1 MVACDGPGVP
11 APRFSVVVPAYNA
24 QETLAGTL
32 QALVKQT
39 FDDWECIVVDD
50 GSVDETGVVA
60 ASFAEQDERFRVIA
74 QANRGTGG
82 AYNTGVTA
90 ASGDWV
96 TVCSADD
103 VLLPSHLCAMRAAIA
118 ANPESDILSCNGY
131 YWGSDDARELVYK
144 GARARTARSWTLEDA
159 LDRCFFSV
167 GACYRRSLFDALGGY
182 REEIYGEDY
191 DFWLRALAA
200 GARHRYVPETLTLH
214 RVSDTQKSADR
225 VRAYESDIR
234 SISNVLQSAE
244 LTESEQRAAHAAIS
258 HRRRLIS
265 EVEHPD
271 SVTGRARRL
280 LRPLVARLH
289 GR

>member
-1 MVACDGPGVP
+1 MQAVVHSQMEEDSRWSHAT
-11 APRFSVVVPAYNA
+11 ARRASTAFSVVVPAYNA

-103 VLLPSHLCAMRAAIA
+103 VLLPSHLCAMQRPSRPTPRAT
-118 ANPESDILSCNGY
+118 SCPATATTGEAMTQ
-131 YWGSDDARELVYK
+131 GSLCTRVPVHVPL
-144 GARARTARSWTLEDA
+144 GLGRSRTPSIDS
-159 LDRCFFSV
+159 FFSV

-200 GARHRYVPETLTLH
+200 GARHRYVPETLTRH

-258 HRRRLIS
+258 APASSHIG
-265 EVEHPD
+265 
-271 SVTGRARRL
+271 GRA
-280 LRPLVARLH
+280 P
-289 GR
+289 G